1 MVASG
6 AGEACERCSAIVGV
20 ADKLDE
26 PHLHEFV
33 NRLMGGLTRN
43 AEPASKLCGA
53 GPIAIQ
59 CGEQRRVRHGQAGIP
74 SLGEPAEQGRLEPS
88 ESVDRLN
95 VEPGDRVL
103 DIGSGPGLALEAA
116 TRRGAAEIA
125 GVDHSE
131 LAVRVARRRL
141 HRVKQTPARVERA
154 EAGSLPFP
162 DESFDKILSVNGI
175 SPGGG
180 LDEALREAF
189 RVLSPGGTLLLVV
202 RARREGATSTR
213 RLDRSARFGASAEQI
228 ATLVR
233 AIEAAGFTNV
243 ASALQEVSGEM
254 MSAIAAKK
262 GP

>member
-1 MVASG
+1 V
-6 AGEACERCSAIVGV
+6 V
-20 ADKLDE
+20 
-26 PHLHEFV
+26 
-33 NRLMGGLTRN
+33 MGQPKQTGLKESFARQFSQ
-43 AEPASKLCGA
+43 PKGLS
-53 GPIAIQ
+53 
-59 CGEQRRVRHGQAGIP
+59 
-74 SLGEPAEQGRLEPS
+74 GRLALVVMASLNRGINEWA
-88 ESVDRLN
+88 VDRLN